1 MVLLLASASPRRR
14 ALLSQLVNDFD
25 TVDPDIDESVL
36 LNESPLDY
44 VARLSVEKAQ
54 RYASADRAVLGA
66 DTTVAIGSSI
76 LGKPDGPE
84 SARAFL
90 QRLSGSTHEVHTGI
104 TLNIAGRALTR
115 KVTTLVTFA
124 HLSEDVITQYLM
136 MDEYVGKA
144 GAYAIQGYAGAFVS
158 RIEGS
163 YSAVVGLPL
172 CETRELLLTANIPVR
187 YG

>member
-1 MVLLLASASPRRR
+1 MLLLLASASPRRK

-36 LNESPLDY
+36 LNETPLDY

-54 RYASADRAVLGA
+54 RYATADRAALGA

-90 QRLSGSTHEVHTGI
+90 QRLSGCTHEVHTAI
-104 TLNIAGRALTR
+104 TLHIAGRALTR
-115 KVTTLVTFA
+115 NVTTLVTFA
-124 HLSEDVITQYLM
+124 HLSEDAITQYLM

>member
-1 MVLLLASASPRRR
+1 MLLLLASASPRRK

-36 LNESPLDY
+36 LNETPLDY

-54 RYASADRAVLGA
+54 RYATADRAALGA

-90 QRLSGSTHEVHTGI
+90 QRLSGCTHEVHTAI
-104 TLNIAGRALTR
+104 TLHIAGRALTR
-115 KVTTLVTFA
+115 NVTTLVTFA

-136 MDEYVGKA
+136 MDEYLGKA

>member
-1 MVLLLASASPRRR
+1 
-14 ALLSQLVNDFD
+14 
-25 TVDPDIDESVL
+25 
-36 LNESPLDY
+36 
-44 VARLSVEKAQ
+44 
-54 RYASADRAVLGA
+54 
-66 DTTVAIGSSI
+66 
-76 LGKPDGPE
+76 
-84 SARAFL
+84 
-90 QRLSGSTHEVHTGI
+90 
-104 TLNIAGRALTR
+104 
-115 KVTTLVTFA
+115 LVTFA
-124 HLSEDVITQYLM
+124 HLSENVITQYLM